1 MGFVRNIWGIK
12 MKAICIVWCKEEY
25 TIPISSNVFF
35 LPLEFIVDN
44 VVLVASHSHSFEY
57 YLKEI

>member
-1 MGFVRNIWGIK
+1 